1 VKFNRNILI
10 VIAIAI
16 AACILLVIYGCQTV
30 TVQVGPDNSADRATG
45 MRTDTSVTR
54 KEEKKP

>member
-1 VKFNRNILI
+1 VKFSRAVVLAA
-10 VIAIAI
+10 AIAI